1 MKVERVATLSSSPG
15 GRGDRFPSQC
25 QKDKKVTEEREKWC
39 QAESMEIQAEVKKRH
54 RKETDE
60 KVCQEKV
67 YKREKLCYSIKEADD
82 ALG

>member
-1 MKVERVATLSSSPG
+1 M
-15 GRGDRFPSQC
+15 GDAPVRQC
-25 QKDKKVTEEREKWC
+25 QKDKKVAEEREKWC
-39 QAESMEIQAEVKKRH
+39 QAESMEIQAEVRKRH

-67 YKREKLCYSIKEADD
+67 YKTEKLCYSIKEADD